1 MNKVAYCCLVICLVI
16 SCTKSKGII
25 LSDETRENQIS
36 LVSSDKI
43 TFILDSVTINRI
55 NCLEYSDLTDELSF
69 YNKYDHSILLY
80 DYESK
85 KYKKRINVPLE
96 LPQLQGYSLQNPDSL
111 LFHSYLTST
120 TYLMD
125 NQLKLVKAI
134 VWDDRHREKDIFL
147 PSPYVGTSTPIR
159 SINGNIVM
167 IGMIAGETTK
177 ENEYNRPVLSIYNSI
192 DGKRFSLSY
201 PQHYSLFNWG
211 GGLFYRLPY
220 YTTTCDKDKILISF
234 PASHDL
240 YSYDLSDGEIEI
252 YYGGSNEI
260 IEITSFPFR
269 KNKIVSSNLEREWY
283 MNNPSFEG
291 IYYDKYKELYYR
303 IARLP
308 QSDFHNSKE
317 NLKPTI
323 IIIFDNNL
331 NYLGEYHLPE
341 HMIYVPSNSFVT
353 KEGLNIQILTENED
367 ELSFM
372 QYSFQ
377 NNTSDYRNN
386 SAI

>member
-1 MNKVAYCCLVICLVI
+1 MRNLASCCLVICLVI

-25 LSDETRENQIS
+25 LSDETRANNVS

-43 TFILDSVTINRI
+43 TFVLDSVTINRI
-55 NCLEYSDLTDELSF
+55 NCLEYRDLTDELSF
-69 YNKYDHSILLY
+69 YNKYDHSILFY

-85 KYKKRINVPLE
+85 KYKKRLNIPIE
-96 LPQLQGYSLQNPDSL
+96 LPQLQGYSIQNPDTL
-111 LFHSYLTST
+111 LFYSYLTAT
-120 TYLMD
+120 TYFMD
-125 NQLKLVKAI
+125 NQLKLVKTI
-134 VWDDRHREKDIFL
+134 VWDDRHREKDMLL
-147 PSPYVGTSTPIR
+147 PSPYVGTSTPIK
-159 SINGNIVM
+159 SLNGNVVM

-177 ENEYNRPVLSIYNSI
+177 ENEYNRPVLSVYNSTE
-192 DGKRFSLSY
+192 GKSFTLNY
-201 PQHYSLFNWG
+201 PQYYSQFNWG

-220 YTTTCDKDKILISF
+220 YTTTDDNNRIIVSF

-240 YSYDLSDGEIEI
+240 YSFDLSSGNIDTF
-252 YYGGSNEI
+252 YGGSNEI
-260 IEITSFPFR
+260 SKITSFPFR
-269 KNKIVSSNLEREWY
+269 KDKIVSNNLEREWY

-308 QSDFHNSKE
+308 QPEFQNSKE
-317 NLKPTI
+317 NIKPTI
-323 IIIFDNNL
+323 IIIFDKKL

-341 HMIYVPSNSFVT
+341 HLIYIPSNSFVT

-377 NNTSDYRNN
+377 NDTSYYRNK